1 MWKVAAAGGEVR
13 ALYVAVPLL
22 VVAAMAAPAVAHA
35 NPVDDDVSRNGKAVC
50 AALYKAQDGGDIFR
64 LALTI
69 ARDGVFSVKD
79 AASVIGRSAAADC
92 PWEAPK
98 VQQAGDSAATPATS
112 PAPLPD
118 H

>member
-1 MWKVAAAGGEVR
+1 MR
-13 ALYVAVPLL
+13 ALYIAVTLL
-22 VVAAMAAPAVAHA
+22 VVVAMPAPAVAHA
-35 NPVDDDVSRNGKAVC
+35 NPVDDYVSRNGKAVC
-50 AALYKAQDGGDIFR
+50 AALDRVQDGGDIFR

-69 ARDGVFSVKD
+69 AHDGGFSVKD
-79 AASVIGRSAAADC
+79 AASVVGRSAAANC

-98 VQQAGDSAATPATS
+98 VRTGDSAATPATS